1 MTMTERSENLPTAP
15 VSPGPH
21 GGRSVQFVAGKE
33 ATYRSSSRITVRRLL
48 ALALLLVCVTLA
60 MLTSLLFLAS
70 RRDPSQ
76 MMGMVR
82 TLPEHVSSH
91 SLMLLGGV
99 AALFLIAIVIAL
111 IGLAFYIVNTLT
123 HPQRHEPFIPLTPFV
138 LDLPAEEVIFPP
150 LHGDYQVRGIYIAS
164 RDATTTVIISPGYR
178 RGFTDVLGMCKHL
191 WTAGHNVLAFE
202 YYGHGSVV
210 GVPVTLG
217 YREVNDFLGAVSYA
231 RQRAPEARIGALGYS
246 MGGAVTIMGS
256 AQTPEVLA
264 VVADSAFASHWSA
277 VEMAVRQ
284 TLHLPANTFR
294 KAMKV
299 LRWITDI
306 VLVWRAGYHFHQV
319 EPYREIARLAPR
331 PVLLIHG
338 LSDTVVHPDDSV
350 RLYQAAGRPKA
361 LWHLPGT
368 QHIKSYFTD
377 SVKYTSRVLGFFD
390 RYLKQPALTAQ
401 ESDTRPEEEAAEL
414 LPEQESNTV
423 SSFGMEPITAYS
435 WQEPV
440 LSPAPAR
447 QPAYSALGLAYG
459 HLVYR
464 FRWAIIALWV
474 VLIFGSLPL
483 AGKVQT
489 VLQNSGYSISGSE
502 SQTVDSILTSK
513 LHQPATQIL
522 AVFQSSTTSVS
533 DPAYQRELHDF
544 MARARNF
551 AHVSSVT
558 QASVGKDGRSALVV
572 IGFDQDK
579 DTVAQYIPALRRIVP
594 SAESGPAQ
602 VYLTGDSA
610 AANETQLDTQSD
622 TETAE
627 LIALPLTLLV
637 LLIVFGSVVA
647 GLMPLLLAAVAVPG
661 SLAIIYLI
669 ARHIQTNIFI
679 QSLASIIGLG
689 LSIDYSLFLIRRF
702 REELAQGCAVPVA
715 LARTIA
721 TAGEAI
727 LFSAIT
733 VAIGFAGLLFIGIQ
747 IMTSFGIGGITVA
760 SMAALAAMTLLPAM
774 LGVLG
779 HRINSLSLRR
789 RRWPVATQA
798 GRKSASTFWHSWALF
813 VMKRPVLIIL
823 LMMVVL
829 LGLGWPALSLTP
841 GLPGASSL
849 PANSQA
855 RRGSDILTQQFPAV
869 NQDPI
874 DLIVQTADGSSIL
887 TAQNTRRIAAVTQEI
902 AHQPHVTDVIS
913 LTRVPSSPGGQTFDE
928 QQLLHLYSRGSYQ
941 NIPALR
947 QFVASVTAGN
957 TTLITVRADTV
968 AGSHDDE
975 ILIDRLRSLSPQVKQ
990 GLIIR
995 VGGARAIN
1003 LDFDRALYG
1012 NFFRALIFI
1021 LIATYILL
1029 LFTFRSILLPLKA
1042 ILMNILSISG
1052 AYGALVFIFQQGHF
1066 ENLLGFTASG
1076 FIDRFIPILL
1086 FCVLFGL
1093 SMDYE
1098 VFLLTRMREEW
1109 QQTGENR
1116 LAVARGLEKTGGV
1129 ITSAALLFII
1139 VSGSFMFT
1147 QLIVTK
1153 ELGLGITIAV
1163 FVDATL
1169 IRSLLVPATM
1179 QLLGKWNWWPGNWS
1193 HRRTPRLAQVQ
1204 TQETDL
1210 AHSSPGASRVFAVF
1224 TGYPKAYW
1232 FLLLGT
1238 LINGTAT
1245 FVLPFESLYL
1255 VSERHFTVS
1264 QAAAIV
1270 ALYGIGSCISA
1281 LLGGILAD
1289 KIGRRPTILS
1299 GLLCL
1304 AATTF
1309 GLAFAQDA
1317 RLIALLTF
1325 LMGFWISWYRPA
1337 SNAILADLLPQERQ
1351 AQANGLIYWAY
1362 NLGMAV
1368 SPLLASMLVP
1378 SIGYTILFCVDGI
1391 GTVLF
1396 CLLIFLGLPETRP
1409 TVVTSAR
1416 SLLSHSTPRT
1426 GRHSVWRDGRFLL
1439 FTGLSFLLTS
1449 VYFQSISTLPAD
1461 MQAHGLDAFH
1471 YGLAISVN
1479 GLVVILLSLPLSNLL
1494 ARMAP
1499 FKGLAVSAVLLG
1511 AGFGL
1516 VALADRL
1523 FAFPV
1528 YAGSVLVWTLG
1539 EILFVPVTATI
1550 VALLS
1555 PLPQRGL
1562 YQGVA
1567 RTSWGLSAF
1576 AGPLVGG
1583 IILQAWGSALWI
1595 GCAVLGVLLAGSF
1608 LLLGRMQSASPR
1620 EEETLAPVSDT
1631 FASQSVSPPETE
1643 IYLAKR
1649 EKSVTTAR
1657 KQKAPEQGKVREH
1670 PTLSAPVPQATTPA
1684 KGLSLTHQAAVEQ
1697 SLMQMVAHILE
1708 IPPEQVRGTGDFFE
1722 YGGDSHSLDALLS
1735 AVASQWHVQISANDV
1750 FDHSVIFHLA
1760 AIILQKQ
1767 QEHEREGVLV

>member
-1 MTMTERSENLPTAP
+1 MTMTERSENLPAVS

-21 GGRSVQFVAGKE
+21 SRRSAQLLAGKE

-60 MLTSLLFLAS
+60 MLTSLLFMAS

-82 TLPEHVSSH
+82 TLPEHVPSH
-91 SLMLLGGV
+91 SLMLLGGA
-99 AALFLIAIVIAL
+99 AALLALAIVVAL
-111 IGLAFYIVNTLT
+111 IGLALYIVNTLT
-123 HPQRHEPFIPLTPFV
+123 HPQRHEQFIPLTPFV
-138 LDLPAEEVIFPP
+138 LDLPAEEVTFSP
-150 LHGDYQVRGIYIAS
+150 LHGDHQVRGIYIANP
-164 RDATTTVIISPGYR
+164 DATTTIIISPGYR

-191 WTAGHNVLAFE
+191 WAAGHNVLAFE

-246 MGGAVTIMGS
+246 MGGAVSIMGS

-306 VLVWRAGYHFHQV
+306 ILGWRAGYHFHQV
-319 EPYREIARLAPR
+319 EPWREIARLAPR

-338 LSDTVVHPDDSV
+338 LDDTVVHPADSV
-350 RLYQAAGRPKA
+350 RLYEAAGRPKA
-361 LWHLPGT
+361 LWHLPGA
-368 QHIKSYFTD
+368 QHVKGYFSN
-377 SVKYTSRVLGFFD
+377 SVKYTARVIGFFE
-390 RYLKQPALTAQ
+390 RYLKQSVLVVQESAADQDEEVAESLAAQ
-401 ESDTRPEEEAAEL
+401 EYSA
-414 LPEQESNTV
+414 V
-423 SSFGMEPITAYS
+423 SSPEVESVAAYS
-435 WQEPV
+435 WQEAV
-440 LSPAPAR
+440 SSPAPAH
-447 QPAYSALGLAYG
+447 QPVYSALGLAYG

-464 FRWAIIALWV
+464 FRWAIIALWMI
-474 VLIFGSLPL
+474 LILGSLPL
-483 AGKVQT
+483 AGKVQH

-502 SQTVDSILTSK
+502 SQAVDTLLTSR

-522 AVFQSSTTSVS
+522 AVFQSAATPVS

-544 MARARNF
+544 MTRAKNF

-558 QASVGKDGRSALVV
+558 EAGVGKDGRSDLVV

-579 DTVAQYIPALRRIVP
+579 DTVAQYLPAFRQLVP

-602 VYLTGDSA
+602 VYLTGNSA
-610 AANETQLDTQSD
+610 VANEIQLDTQSD

-637 LLIVFGSVVA
+637 LLIVFGSIVA

-669 ARHIQTNIFI
+669 ALHIQTNIFI

-702 REELAQGCAVPVA
+702 REELDQGCAVPVA
-715 LARTIA
+715 LSRTVA

-747 IMTSFGIGGITVA
+747 IMTSFGIGGITVS
-760 SMAALAAMTLLPAM
+760 SMAALAAMTLLPAI

-779 HRINSLSLRR
+779 HRINALSLRR
-789 RRWPVATQA
+789 RRWAVAAPA
-798 GRKSASTFWHSWALF
+798 GRKSASIFWHAWALF
-813 VMKRPVLIIL
+813 VMKRPVLILL
-823 LMMVVL
+823 LMTVIL

-874 DLIVQTADGSSIL
+874 TIIVQTADGSSIL
-887 TAQNTRRIAAVTQEI
+887 TAQNTQRIAAVTQEI
-902 AHQPHVTDVIS
+902 ARQPHVTDVVS
-913 LTRVPSSPGGQTFDE
+913 LTRVPPSQGAKALDE
-928 QQLLHLYSRGSYQ
+928 QQLLHLYSSGAYQ
-941 NIPALR
+941 QIPALS
-947 QFVASVTAGN
+947 QFVANSTAGD

-975 ILIDRLRSLSPQVKQ
+975 TLLDRLRSLSPQVKQ

-1003 LDFDRALYG
+1003 LDFDRVLYG

-1021 LIATYILL
+1021 LVATYILL
-1029 LFTFRSILLPLKA
+1029 LFTFRSLLLPLKA
-1042 ILMNILSISG
+1042 ILMNVLSISG

-1066 ENLLGFTASG
+1066 EHLLGFTASG

-1109 QQTGENR
+1109 QQTGNNR
-1116 LAVARGLEKTGGV
+1116 QAVARGLEKTGGV

-1139 VSGSFMFT
+1139 VSGSFTFT

-1153 ELGLGITIAV
+1153 ELGLGITVAV

-1179 QLLGKWNWWPGNWS
+1179 QLLGKWNWWFPKRPDFS
-1193 HRRTPRLAQVQ
+1193 AVRVVEEHRPTQAEVLALPRL
-1204 TQETDL
+1204 
-1210 AHSSPGASRVFAVF
+1210 S
-1224 TGYPKAYW
+1224 
-1232 FLLLGT
+1232 
-1238 LINGTAT
+1238 
-1245 FVLPFESLYL
+1245 
-1255 VSERHFTVS
+1255 
-1264 QAAAIV
+1264 
-1270 ALYGIGSCISA
+1270 
-1281 LLGGILAD
+1281 
-1289 KIGRRPTILS
+1289 
-1299 GLLCL
+1299 
-1304 AATTF
+1304 
-1309 GLAFAQDA
+1309 
-1317 RLIALLTF
+1317 
-1325 LMGFWISWYRPA
+1325 
-1337 SNAILADLLPQERQ
+1337 
-1351 AQANGLIYWAY
+1351 
-1362 NLGMAV
+1362 
-1368 SPLLASMLVP
+1368 
-1378 SIGYTILFCVDGI
+1378 
-1391 GTVLF
+1391 
-1396 CLLIFLGLPETRP
+1396 
-1409 TVVTSAR
+1409 
-1416 SLLSHSTPRT
+1416 
-1426 GRHSVWRDGRFLL
+1426 
-1439 FTGLSFLLTS
+1439 
-1449 VYFQSISTLPAD
+1449 
-1461 MQAHGLDAFH
+1461 
-1471 YGLAISVN
+1471 
-1479 GLVVILLSLPLSNLL
+1479 
-1494 ARMAP
+1494 
-1499 FKGLAVSAVLLG
+1499 
-1511 AGFGL
+1511 
-1516 VALADRL
+1516 
-1523 FAFPV
+1523 
-1528 YAGSVLVWTLG
+1528 
-1539 EILFVPVTATI
+1539 VPVQEIPT
-1550 VALLS
+1550 
-1555 PLPQRGL
+1555 PKN
-1562 YQGVA
+1562 
-1567 RTSWGLSAF
+1567 
-1576 AGPLVGG
+1576 
-1583 IILQAWGSALWI
+1583 
-1595 GCAVLGVLLAGSF
+1595 
-1608 LLLGRMQSASPR
+1608 
-1620 EEETLAPVSDT
+1620 
-1631 FASQSVSPPETE
+1631 SVS
-1643 IYLAKR
+1643 
-1649 EKSVTTAR
+1649 
-1657 KQKAPEQGKVREH
+1657 
-1670 PTLSAPVPQATTPA
+1670 
-1684 KGLSLTHQAAVEQ
+1684 LTQQAAVEQ
-1697 SLMQMVAHILE
+1697 TLMQMVAQILE

-1735 AVASQWHVQISANDV
+1735 AIERQWHVRISANDV
-1750 FDHSVIFHLA
+1750 FDYSVIFHLA
-1760 AIILQKQ
+1760 ALILRRQ
-1767 QEHEREGVLV
+1767 QAKREEVHV